1 MSLINQVLKD
11 LDKRGA
17 SNSIGESTIRVVHAR
32 NSRSTLLLVVA
43 SVVGTLLLVAACW
56 MVWNSMVHKEVP
68 TAPAPVVVAVPKAVE
83 LPAAPAVIPAIK
95 LLPRIDSVS
104 PMPLT
109 TQGSVQS
116 ITINGSNFN
125 AGAKVKLHEEGGHL
139 YENRQP
145 LSVETGKIVLKLNFG
160 KQSKA
165 WDLQVLNPDGN
176 GSAPFLFTVHAAA
189 NTDVAEKNIQQANS
203 KPQVSATKAIAET
216 KLPPVEHP
224 TVQQAEGI
232 SKQPTRLTPKQQA
245 ENEFHRAYQL
255 MTQGRNTE
263 AMGGFATALQLDPA
277 HALARQNMVSMLLE
291 QKRKADAE
299 RVLQEGLDINR
310 QETGFALLLARLQ
323 AERNALPQALDT
335 MTLSLPYAGKQPEYL
350 AILAALM
357 QRQHRHKEAIEYYKQ
372 ALQLKP
378 NSGVWLMGLG
388 ISLREEKR
396 NDEAVYAFKQ
406 ALASH
411 TLNAELIA
419 FVEQQL
425 KEL

>member
-17 SNSIGESTIRVVHAR
+17 HGSIGEATIRVVHAR
-32 NSRSTLLLVVA
+32 NSRSTFMLIATSVA
-43 SVVGTLLLVAACW
+43 ATLLLVTASW
-56 MVWNSMVHKEVP
+56 LVWNSTVQHE
-68 TAPAPVVVAVPKAVE
+68 APSIPVVVTAPKAVE
-83 LPAAPAVIPAIK
+83 LPAAPVVIAAVSLPP
-95 LLPRIDSVS
+95 PRIDSVS
-104 PMPLT
+104 PSPIS
-109 TQGSVQS
+109 TQEAAQT
-116 ITINGSNFN
+116 ITINGSNFRE
-125 AGAKVKLHEEGGHL
+125 GAKVNLREEGGRL
-139 YENRQP
+139 YDSRRL
-145 LSVETGKIVLKLNFG
+145 LSVEASKIVLKLNFG

-165 WDLQVLNPDGN
+165 WNLQVLNADG
-176 GSAPFLFTVHAAA
+176 SVSDPFLFTVHATASAA
-189 NTDVAEKNIQQANS
+189 ATEKSSQNINS
-203 KPQVSATKAIAET
+203 KPFAGETKPVADP

-224 TVQQAEGI
+224 AAQQAEGI

-263 AMGGFATALQLDPA
+263 AMAGYATALQLDA
-277 HALARQNMVSMLLE
+277 THALARQNMVSMLLE
-291 QKRKADAE
+291 QNRKADAE

-335 MTLSLPYAGKQPEYL
+335 MALSLPYAGKQPEYL

-357 QRQHRHKEAIEYYKQ
+357 QRQHRHKEAVEYYKQ

-378 NSGVWLMGLG
+378 DSGVWLMGLG
-388 ISLREEKR
+388 ISLRAEKR

-411 TLNAELIA
+411 TLNTELKA